1 MPESPSSTDR
11 AVRALADA
19 VGDSRPRLP
28 GDGTD
33 PDIPVAAT
41 VVILRDGPAGPEVLM
56 IERPDRGSFAGAWVF
71 PGGKLDPADAGD
83 EHESEEQ
90 VARRAGVR
98 ETWEESGLTLA
109 QDTLV
114 TLSCWDPP
122 PGLPLRIRTWFFAT
136 SAPEGEL
143 ALSAD
148 EAVAADWMRP
158 GELLERHSRGEVTL
172 YPPTWI
178 TLHGLTG
185 QSDVAAL
192 LAEIRL
198 AGVHRF
204 ETVARRVPSG
214 PILLWQGDAEYGTDA
229 AAEASDAH
237 VVSGPPREG
246 ASARHRLELGAL
258 PWIYT
263 RTN

>member
-1 MPESPSSTDR
+1 MPESPSSADR

-71 PGGKLDPADAGD
+71 PGGKLDPADAGADD
-83 EHESEEQ
+83 EIEEQ
-90 VARRAGVR
+90 IARRAGVR
-98 ETWEESGLTLA
+98 ETWEETGLTLE
-109 QDTLV
+109 QGGLV

-122 PGLPLRIRTWFFAT
+122 PGLPLRIRTWFFA
-136 SAPEGEL
+136 APAPAGEL

-148 EAVAADWMRP
+148 EAVAADWVRP
-158 GELLERHSRGEVTL
+158 GDLLERHSRGEVTL

-178 TLHGLTG
+178 TLHGLSA
-185 QSDVAAL
+185 QPSVAAL
-192 LAEIRL
+192 LAAIRL

-214 PILLWQGDAEYGTDA
+214 PMLLWQEDAEYETDA
-229 AAEASDAH
+229 AAEASEIPGA
-237 VVSGPPREG
+237 E
-246 ASARHRLELGAL
+246 ASARHRLEVGAL

-263 RTN
+263 RTS